1 MEYKNEYPGVIHFEK
16 KEHVAILT
24 FDNPKTLNALSYD
37 IFTSINEIFDARHY
51 TAQEALRLGYL
62 SQVVEPEELMP
73 TCEAFMARMLK
84 ASPLSL
90 KYGKLMCGRCAEM
103 SLQSSLE
110 FERLIIGTLGTSE
123 DWKEG
128 IAAFQERR
136 TPEFNNR

>member
-62 SQVVEPEELMP
+62 SQVVEPEELMRFN
-73 TCEAFMARMLK
+73 EAHDAFME
-84 ASPLSL
+84 
-90 KYGKLMCGRCAEM
+90 AEWAM
-103 SLQSSLE
+103 
-110 FERLIIGTLGTSE
+110 G
-123 DWKEG
+123 DM
-128 IAAFQERR
+128 
-136 TPEFNNR
+136 TP